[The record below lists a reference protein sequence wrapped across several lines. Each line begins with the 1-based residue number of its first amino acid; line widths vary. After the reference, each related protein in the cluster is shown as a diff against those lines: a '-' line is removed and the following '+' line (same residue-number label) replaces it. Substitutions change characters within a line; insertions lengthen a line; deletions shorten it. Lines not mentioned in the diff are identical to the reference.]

1 MAPVKLTLSH
11 KEVLQVL
18 TGNRDEEIKSLLER
32 ILNEVMKAESEEQLS
47 IKWYQALAEMTG
59 ENLVNSC

>member
-32 ILNEVMKAESEEQLS
+32 ILNEVMNAESEEQLS